1 MKKYTTII
9 VCLLTYISNA
19 QVKLVEI
26 NENSKSGNYK
36 DILTSFYQLAVK
48 DFSGEE
54 KSIGFNS
61 TLFALKSKA
70 DPNLLKDKDYIEATF
85 SRNFQF
91 NFKVDLNK
99 DFKYAGFTG
108 GISYAPINNRD
119 RTLANFRGTPL
130 ETKYTDL
137 SGFLSTAQVAIGN
150 QIILDA
156 TISDKKKTLE
166 LLQDA
171 VDEIL
176 DYKSDLSSI
185 ENPYINKILGEID
198 SQIAAKGYVDTN
210 MKAITNSSGLMAHL
224 NELSEDYYKELQ
236 SKGLLTI
243 TTDGTS
249 NESGKFNKASFGIAY
264 LKGNKEAWNEIDL
277 RAKLVYA
284 DTLVTD
290 HLPRTAFNAKVGW
303 NFKFGNDYKKQSY
316 LEIKAVAEYNKIFNN
331 LLPDEEEEVYSG
343 NAEIRIRITDD
354 LWIPFIV
361 KYDIEKANFL
371 GFLNVTYNLEGF
383 K

>member
-1 MKKYTTII
+1 MKKHTIII

-19 QVKLVEI
+19 QVKLAEI

-70 DPNLLKDKDYIEATF
+70 DPNLLKDVNYIEATF

-99 DFKYAGFTG
+99 DFKYTGFTG

-130 ETKYTDL
+130 EAKFNDL
-137 SGFLSTAQVAIGN
+137 SGFLGTAQAAIGN
-150 QIILDA
+150 QITLDA
-156 TISDKKKTLE
+156 TISDKKKALE

-176 DYKSDLSSI
+176 DYKSDLPSSK
-185 ENPYINKILGEID
+185 NPYVNKILGAINP
-198 SQIAAKGYVDTN
+198 QIVAKGYVE
-210 MKAITNSSGLMAHL
+210 AITNSSELMTHL
-224 NELSEDYYKELQ
+224 NELSEAYYKELQ

-243 TTDGTS
+243 TTDGTC
-249 NESGKFNKASFGIAY
+249 NESGKFNKASFGITY
-264 LKGNKEAWNEIDL
+264 LKGNKEASNEIDL

-284 DTLVTD
+284 DTLVID
-290 HLPRTAFNAKVGW
+290 HLPRTALNTKVGW

-331 LLPDEEEEVYSG
+331 LLPDEEKEIFTA
-343 NAEIRIRITDD
+343 NAEIRLRIMEDF
-354 LWIPFIV
+354 WIPFVV
-361 KYDIEKANFL
+361 KYDIENSNFL
-371 GFLNVTYNLEGF
+371 GFLNVTYNFGI
-383 K
+383 

>member
-1 MKKYTTII
+1 MKKYTTTI
-9 VCLLTYISNA
+9 VCLLTYILNA
-19 QVKLVEI
+19 QVNLVEV

-70 DPNLLKDKDYIEATF
+70 NPNLLKDVNYIEATF

-91 NFKVDLNK
+91 NFKIDLNK
-99 DFKYAGFTG
+99 DLKYTGFTG
-108 GISYAPINNRD
+108 GISYALINNRD
-119 RTLANFRGTPL
+119 ETLANFRGTPL
-130 ETKYTDL
+130 EAKYNDL
-137 SGFLSTAQVAIGN
+137 SEFLGTVQATIGN
-150 QIILDA
+150 QIALDA
-156 TISDKKKTLE
+156 TISDKKKEFE
-166 LLQDA
+166 LLQNA

-176 DYKSDLSSI
+176 DYKSDLTSSK
-185 ENPYINKILGEID
+185 NPYVNKILKAID
-198 SQIAAKGYVDTN
+198 PQIASKGYGET
-210 MKAITNSSGLMAHL
+210 ITNSSGLMAHL
-224 NELSEDYYKELQ
+224 NELTQAYYKELQ

-243 TTDGTS
+243 ATDGTS
-249 NESGKFNKASFGIAY
+249 NESGKFNKASFSITY

-277 RAKLVYA
+277 RAKLIYA

-290 HLPRTAFNAKVGW
+290 HLPRTELNTKIGS

-331 LLPDEEEEVYSG
+331 VLSDEDDEVITA
-343 NAEIRIRITDD
+343 NAEIRLRIADD
-354 LWIPFIV
+354 LWIPLVI

-371 GFLNVTYNLEGF
+371 GFLNVTYNFEGF
-383 K
+383 